1 MSHFQGMRLR
11 PETGPK
17 AAGTLPCDSAS
28 AAVVAN
34 ILAAARCTLPMIQQL
49 LLRLSTFLLLL
60 LTASMRYPA
69 AAFEV
74 PSMAGQAELILRIN
88 AVQNHVRFALLME
101 FGGWAVACHMLP
113 HLHPRCGQGY
123 CATDP

>member
-11 PETGPK
+11 TETGPK

-74 PSMAGQAELILRIN
+74 PSMAGQAEPISPHQYLAKSCTLCPTDG
-88 AVQNHVRFALLME
+88 VRWVGGGLPYASPSPPTMRPRLL
-101 FGGWAVACHMLP
+101 CH
-113 HLHPRCGQGY
+113 
-123 CATDP
+123 